1 MGMESWEEKE
11 LGQVVKNHDSK
22 RIPFSQTQRENMD
35 KIYDYYGASGVIDKV
50 DNFIFDKPLLL
61 IGEDGANLVTRS
73 KPIAF
78 IATGK
83 YWVNNHA
90 HVLEATE
97 YTLLEYICYF
107 INYIDLNPY
116 ITGSAQPKMTQEKM
130 NIIPVPLP
138 SLPEQQEI
146 VRILDCLFEKEQR
159 TCELCGIIEKIDLM
173 KKAILA
179 RAFRGELGT
188 NDPREESAEGVVK

>member
-1 MGMESWEEKE
+1 M
-11 LGQVVKNHDSK
+11 
-22 RIPFSQTQRENMD
+22 
-35 KIYDYYGASGVIDKV
+35 
-50 DNFIFDKPLLL
+50 L

-73 KPIAF
+73 KSIAF

-90 HVLEATE
+90 HVLENNE
-97 YTLLEYICYF
+97 YVLLHYLCYYI
-107 INYIDLNPY
+107 NSIDLGPY

-138 SLPEQQEI
+138 TIPEQQEI
-146 VRILDCLFEKEQR
+146 VRILDSLFEKEQYAK
-159 TCELCGIIEKIDLM
+159 ELCNVIDMINLM

-188 NDPREESAEGVVK
+188 NDPSEERVVGL